1 MKKAVPRNDPG
12 RVVQRSRFMI
22 IPNGTSPP
30 ERRNGKTPALN
41 ALSAS
46 GRESMNSCILA
57 IAERG
62 DKQAFAQLFGYYA
75 PRLKSFLIR
84 QNFDPTVAEDIVQDA
99 MTAVWNKAGTFD
111 PERAQASTWI
121 FTIAR
126 NLGTDRK
133 RRDGRLVQMAEPQD
147 HEQPDSAPLADETV
161 SAQQDETRLRSVLGQ
176 LPHDQ
181 ATVIKLFFFSDNP
194 HSEIARTLGIPL
206 GTVKSR
212 LRLALQRLRQLMDI
226 EL

>member
-1 MKKAVPRNDPG
+1 MNASNETTQQGKVERSGGTISDLGSVLTAG
-12 RVVQRSRFMI
+12 RDTM
-22 IPNGTSPP
+22 
-30 ERRNGKTPALN
+30 N
-41 ALSAS
+41 A
-46 GRESMNSCILA
+46 CILA
-57 IAERG
+57 IALHR
-62 DKQAFAQLFGYYA
+62 DKQAFARLFAYYA
-75 PRLKSFLIR
+75 PRLKSFLVR

-99 MTAVWNKAGTFD
+99 MTAVWNKASTFD
-111 PERAQASTWI
+111 PARAQASTWI

-161 SAQQDETRLRSVLGQ
+161 SNQQDEARLRSVLQQ
-176 LPHDQ
+176 LPKDQ
-181 ATVIKLFFFSDNP
+181 ATVISLFFFSDNP

-212 LRLALQRLRQLMDI
+212 LRLALQRLRQLMD
-226 EL
+226 LKQ